1 MSRFHIRLW
10 IMWSVCFVVGGS
22 AWAAQEPSEKE
33 KSSEET
39 DSSPQEEAAQESD
52 PLDDMYFDERVI
64 FEKVPEVVTPTRTKR
79 TIRRAPGAVTVLR
92 GDQVMRL
99 GWPTLSDAMRTIPG
113 AEVMRTF
120 STESNVA
127 FRGFNG
133 PSGTSSG
140 VLLLVDG
147 RQTYLD
153 MTGENNWDNLPVA
166 LEDIERVEIIR
177 GPGSFLYGPN
187 ALHGVVN
194 VITKRPSETMAE
206 GENSSNRVSTTLG
219 SYDTVIS
226 SVQGAWAGEGW
237 GLRATAGW
245 NDVDPLSDIATPE
258 YSGERSKEMGFG
270 NILYRRDY
278 GEEHGWEL
286 EAGYQSGNYSTVRTG
301 NLYAEIERSYGK
313 FNYWVD
319 GLNIQLIADY
329 FDGDVYNLVI
339 PLVPAGSRGEN
350 LTGNLDVH
358 YTTDW
363 EFSGTHTTIFG
374 AGFIYTRAGSDELT
388 AGMESQV
395 RPAGYVQDEWG
406 FSEDLYLTYGLRI
419 DHHPE
424 SGVNWSPQA
433 ALLYLYDDNHSLR
446 VSVKRGFRDPSYIES
461 FVDITSGPIPILGG
475 ATVDFEPSEDLK
487 AERILSFEAGYSGLF
502 LEQIKVG
509 LDFFFNRVD
518 DIIEII
524 WVGGNPLIRQFQN
537 SVDAEVYG
545 AEFSTDV
552 LLTDN
557 VSLWGNVSFQRT
569 EDRATGES
577 LPQAP
582 ETKGN
587 LGLRV
592 SFPSDGL
599 YADLWVNY
607 FGEMGF
613 EPLGEAPIDF
623 DSRWMVNARVAW
635 SFWEGRGEVWAS
647 VVNINDEEHQEHFD
661 GEEFG
666 RAFYV
671 GFQVR

>member
-1 MSRFHIRLW
+1 
-10 IMWSVCFVVGGS
+10 MWSVCFVVGGS
-22 AWAAQEPSEKE
+22 AWASQEPSEKE
-33 KSSEET
+33 KSTEET
-39 DSSPQEEAAQESD
+39 SSSPQEEANQESD

-153 MTGENNWDNLPVA
+153 ITGENNWDNLPVA
-166 LEDIERVEIIR
+166 LEDIDRVEIIR

-194 VITKRPSETMAE
+194 VITKRPSDTIAE
-206 GENSSNRVSTTLG
+206 GETSSHRVSTTLG

-270 NILYRRDY
+270 NLLYRRDY
-278 GEEHGWEL
+278 EEEHGWEL

-313 FNYWVD
+313 FNYWVN

-329 FDGDVYNLVI
+329 FDGDVYNLVL
-339 PLVPAGSRGEN
+339 PLVPANSRGEN

-374 AGFIYTRAGSDELT
+374 AGVIYTRAGSDDLT
-388 AGMESQV
+388 DGMETQV
-395 RPAGYVQDEWG
+395 RPAGYIQDEWG
-406 FSEDLYLTYGLRI
+406 LSEDLYLTYGLRV

-433 ALLYLYDDNHSLR
+433 ALLYLYDDDHSLR
-446 VSVKRGFRDPSYIES
+446 VSVKRGFRDPSFIES
-461 FVDITSGPIPILGG
+461 FVDIASEFG
-475 ATVDFEPSEDLK
+475 VKFDPSPDLE
-487 AERILSFEAGYSGLF
+487 AERILSVEAGYSGLF
-502 LEQIKVG
+502 ADWMKVG
-509 LDFFFNRVD
+509 LDLFFNRLD
-518 DIIEII
+518 DIIELQL
-524 WVGGNPLIRQFQN
+524 VSSLSPTPQQFLN
-537 SVDAEVYG
+537 VVDAEVYG

-552 LLTDN
+552 LISDN
-557 VSLWGNVSFQRT
+557 ISFWGNVSIQRS
-569 EDRATGES
+569 EDRATGEP

-587 LGLRV
+587 LGLRA

-607 FGEMGF
+607 FGEIELTKLF
-613 EPLGEAPIDF
+613 PAETHEF
-623 DSRWMVNARVAW
+623 DSRVMLNARIAW

-647 VVNINDEEHQEHFD
+647 VVNINDEDHQEHFD